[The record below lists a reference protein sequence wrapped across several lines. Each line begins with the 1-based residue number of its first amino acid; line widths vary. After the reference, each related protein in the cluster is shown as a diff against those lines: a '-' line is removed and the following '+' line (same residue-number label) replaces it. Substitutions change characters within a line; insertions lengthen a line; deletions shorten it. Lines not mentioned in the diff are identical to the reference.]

1 MYERYVAANEWF
13 NNFAGTDRSPI
24 EAMREEVPKQ
34 GG

>member
-1 MYERYVAANEWF
+1 MYERYVAANESF